1 MRAAPPPVLDRRDDE
16 QILGQLRKLAARLV
30 PEWKGD
36 PNAKPDA
43 GTMLHRIFTRLMEI
57 TLERL
62 NKAPGMNL
70 YAFLNAVG
78 VSLLPPVPARVP
90 LTFSLTSGSAPVL
103 VPQGTRASTT
113 PKGGQQPVDFE
124 TTADLTVVPA
134 ALVAAWTMDPGWDRS
149 AGHSA
154 LIDGSSGIGFTP
166 LLGASRLSHALF
178 LGDERLLDF
187 NRAEVTVTSDGPNSQ
202 EVKNQFRGI
211 VWQYVSNGHAI
222 NLAGNISATA
232 NQITFEAV
240 NALDQTILKGPSD
253 SASLRRGL
261 RSHWLHAALPRPLA
275 EDDGA
280 ESLTL
285 KNLRLSVSGKGI
297 LPDFAFANAV
307 PLDVTM
313 PFHPFGETPKIGDA
327 FCLTCSEALAKPNAR
342 LTLSFVCKATPQE
355 ASLQWEFF
363 GTAGWTKFDSAQDET
378 ASLSNSG
385 NVVLKLA
392 DLILGK
398 INGKDGLWI
407 RVRIASGDYGKPA
420 EYVEID
426 PNDPSRGFKLKDDTG
441 NLAPP
446 LVATLTL
453 SYRADGIPQSVVTQ
467 NGFLLTDQTV
477 ANGSGFNPFVGVQK
491 LTPRIYADTAP
502 SLYLGFDKVFPE
514 EPMTLFFVVAP
525 RAFSGRPTKEQ
536 AAAAPAPSDQPSVR
550 WEYFNGAA
558 WVELS
563 VLDQTSQF
571 TQSGTVDILTP
582 ANMAPLAKFDLKEI
596 YWIRAMQI
604 PSRDGPATNANKPLR
619 DDPITTPRLTAIFL
633 NTVPAIQALTVANEI
648 AGSGNSLPGQTLR
661 LAQSP
666 ILAGP
671 QILVLEPELPSA
683 VERDELLKEE
693 GSDAI
698 ERRINPATDE
708 TEIWI
713 RWHEISSFNGSA
725 PYSRHYTLDHGTGD
739 VVFGDGV
746 RGLVPSLGTNNIV
759 ANYRV
764 GAGSAGNVPKGAVA
778 QAQVPRGRCSFC
790 RQSAEC

>member
-313 PFHPFGETPKIGDA
+313 PFHPFGEAPKIGDA

-426 PNDPSRGFKLKDDTG
+426 PERSLQRLQVKRRHGQPRSAARCNADVELPGRRHSPVGSHPKWFPVDGPNRREWERFQPFCRGPKIDAPHLRRHRAFPLPRFRQSVSRRANDPLLRRRTPGVFGKT
-441 NLAPP
+441 NQ
-446 LVATLTL
+446 
-453 SYRADGIPQSVVTQ
+453 RAGGGCAS
-467 NGFLLTDQTV
+467 
-477 ANGSGFNPFVGVQK
+477 
-491 LTPRIYADTAP
+491 
-502 SLYLGFDKVFPE
+502 
-514 EPMTLFFVVAP
+514 
-525 RAFSGRPTKEQ
+525 
-536 AAAAPAPSDQPSVR
+536 
-550 WEYFNGAA
+550 
-558 WVELS
+558 
-563 VLDQTSQF
+563 
-571 TQSGTVDILTP
+571 
-582 ANMAPLAKFDLKEI
+582 
-596 YWIRAMQI
+596 
-604 PSRDGPATNANKPLR
+604 
-619 DDPITTPRLTAIFL
+619 AI
-633 NTVPAIQALTVANEI
+633 
-648 AGSGNSLPGQTLR
+648 
-661 LAQSP
+661 
-666 ILAGP
+666 
-671 QILVLEPELPSA
+671 
-683 VERDELLKEE
+683 
-693 GSDAI
+693 
-698 ERRINPATDE
+698 
-708 TEIWI
+708 
-713 RWHEISSFNGSA
+713 GSA
-725 PYSRHYTLDHGTGD
+725 LGALG
-739 VVFGDGV
+739 VF
-746 RGLVPSLGTNNIV
+746 
-759 ANYRV
+759 
-764 GAGSAGNVPKGAVA
+764 
-778 QAQVPRGRCSFC
+778 
-790 RQSAEC
+790 